1 MALFGGKTNIER
13 VVSEVSRFIDEMNLS
28 QIIGKSDITKWK
40 KMNQFGY
47 MNPKKLGFSIYLY
60 VKHDVIRKTEL
71 KKLNRLFVLKE
82 SKRLISG
89 MMTGNTKEDR
99 VRLKATVIKYLVNMI
114 DYVG

>member
-13 VVSEVSRFIDEMNLS
+13 VVSETSRFVEEMNLN
-28 QIIGKSDITKWK
+28 QIISKSDITKWK
-40 KMNQFGY
+40 GMNQFGY
-47 MNPKKLGFSIYLY
+47 MNPKKLGFAIYLY
-60 VKHDVIRKTEL
+60 LKYDVVAKTDL
-71 KKLNRLFVLKE
+71 KKLNRYYVLKE

-114 DYVG
+114 DYAG